1 MARLP
6 EADGEEPEYRP
17 FKIYHLVGE
26 DRRTNSADGQ
36 RQAMKR

>member
-17 FKIYHLVGE
+17 FKIYHLVGKIGE
-26 DRRTNSADGQ
+26 QTAQMASG
-36 RQAMKR
+36 KR